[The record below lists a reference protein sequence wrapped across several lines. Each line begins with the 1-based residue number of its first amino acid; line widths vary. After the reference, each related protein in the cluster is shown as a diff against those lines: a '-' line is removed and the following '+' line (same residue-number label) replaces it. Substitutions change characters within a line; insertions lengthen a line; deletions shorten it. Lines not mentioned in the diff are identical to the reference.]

1 MGFEHLPLLAISSN
15 LFQFSKSLDL
25 KSVGLGL
32 KGVPFRFRWTLV
44 EWNPKLDKTR
54 VDLGVKLDEF
64 VEICDEVEE
73 DEAEAFGPQIE
84 IDLKQGLALE
94 NLL

>member
-1 MGFEHLPLLAISSN
+1 
-15 LFQFSKSLDL
+15 
-25 KSVGLGL
+25 
-32 KGVPFRFRWTLV
+32 
-44 EWNPKLDKTR
+44 LDKTR